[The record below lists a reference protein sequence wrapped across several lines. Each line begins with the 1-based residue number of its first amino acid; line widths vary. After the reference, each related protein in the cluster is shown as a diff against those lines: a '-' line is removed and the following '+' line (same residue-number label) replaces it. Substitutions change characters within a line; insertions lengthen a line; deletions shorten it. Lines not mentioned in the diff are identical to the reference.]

1 MLKIYDA
8 TYIKRTLS
16 FLAITLLIFIITFI
30 LAIIFSPSTE
40 TIKNIFNGIPKNVA
54 NAEGLQKVWEYIL
67 NNGFRVPFQM
77 LILAIIPIPFLYYLN
92 IISTTISPA
101 IALGFAVNFD
111 NYKGIMLTISTI
123 PHFLIEILAF
133 CFVASSLFKLNQSI
147 IRKISNLL
155 RKNKKQ
161 NVSIKL
167 AITNLIKIYIFIALP
182 LFIVAAFVEN
192 YLSKLIL
199 DLLT

>member
-1 MLKIYDA
+1 
-8 TYIKRTLS
+8 
-16 FLAITLLIFIITFI
+16 
-30 LAIIFSPSTE
+30 
-40 TIKNIFNGIPKNVA
+40 
-54 NAEGLQKVWEYIL
+54 
-67 NNGFRVPFQM
+67 
-77 LILAIIPIPFLYYLN
+77 
-92 IISTTISPA
+92 
-101 IALGFAVNFD
+101 
-111 NYKGIMLTISTI
+111 
-123 PHFLIEILAF
+123 IEILAF

-147 IRKISNLL
+147 IRKICNLL

-161 NVSIKL
+161 NFSIKL